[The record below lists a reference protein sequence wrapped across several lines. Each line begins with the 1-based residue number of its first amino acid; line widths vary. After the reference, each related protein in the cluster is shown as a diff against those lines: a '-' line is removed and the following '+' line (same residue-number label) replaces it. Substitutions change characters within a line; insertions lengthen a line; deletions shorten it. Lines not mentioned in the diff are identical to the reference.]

1 MSTRHCKEIKKYFDD
16 YILGELD
23 SDTEIQMNEHMSECK
38 ECAEEL
44 AKREAAF
51 NIVRNSARFE
61 PSAETFRRI
70 KRQIFVQRKQWRLFR
85 VFPKSVV
92 YAAAAFLL
100 GVVLMR
106 SVDVFIFRQKEV
118 PQAEIKYETHHRE
131 PFVDTVEFYHAPAK
145 NLARI

>member
-1 MSTRHCKEIKKYFDD
+1 MSARHCKEIKKYFDD
-16 YILGELD
+16 YILAELD

-44 AKREAAF
+44 TKREAAF
-51 NIVRNSARFE
+51 NIVKSSARFE

-70 KRQIFVQRKQWRLFR
+70 KRQIFIQRKQRRSLWI
-85 VFPKSVV
+85 FPKSFAYAVV
-92 YAAAAFLL
+92 AFLFGIAL
-100 GVVLMR
+100 MKSLDVLFLKPEQSPR
-106 SVDVFIFRQKEV
+106 V
-118 PQAEIKYETHHRE
+118 EIKYETRHEE